1 LEGGT
6 IMRLHARLHGGAE
19 GFEGFSATFYDFVAS
34 RLLRR
39 VYRRLAQDVAAQ
51 AGEGATVLDIGT
63 GPGVLLDEL
72 AKQRP
77 DLTVTGVDRSAD
89 MVAAAQRKLARYG
102 TRASAHTG
110 DAADL
115 PFTDGA
121 FDLVVS
127 SLSLHH
133 WDRPAEAGRELARV
147 LRPGGRICIYDV
159 PAAPFDELVTDGR
172 KPERTRL
179 KVRIPFMPAL
189 VRVVVPAP

>member
-1 LEGGT
+1 MEGGT

-19 GFEGFSATFYDFVAS
+19 GFDGFSAKFYDFVAS

-39 VYRRLAQDVAAQ
+39 VYRRLAVDVAAQ
-51 AGEGATVLDIGT
+51 AGEGAAVLDIGT

-72 AKQRP
+72 AKRRP

-89 MVAAAQRKLARYG
+89 MVAAARRKLARYG
-102 TRASAHTG
+102 DRATTVTG

-121 FDLVVS
+121 FDLIVS

-159 PAAPFDELVTDGR
+159 PAAPFDKLVTDGQ
-172 KPERTRL
+172 KPERTQL
-179 KVRIPFMPAL
+179 TVRVPFMPAL

>member
-1 LEGGT
+1 
-6 IMRLHARLHGGAE
+6 MRLHARVHGGAE
-19 GFEGFSATFYDFVAS
+19 GFDGFSATFYDFMAS

-51 AGEGATVLDIGT
+51 AGEGAAVLDIGT

-72 AKQRP
+72 AKRRP

-89 MVAAAQRKLARYG
+89 MVAAATRKVARYG
-102 TRASAHTG
+102 PRASAQTG

-115 PFTDGA
+115 PCTDGA

-147 LRPGGRICIYDV
+147 LKPGGRICIYDV
-159 PAAPFDELVTDGR
+159 PAAPFDDLAVDGVR
-172 KPERTRL
+172 LERTQL
-179 KVRIPFMPAL
+179 DIRIPFMPRL